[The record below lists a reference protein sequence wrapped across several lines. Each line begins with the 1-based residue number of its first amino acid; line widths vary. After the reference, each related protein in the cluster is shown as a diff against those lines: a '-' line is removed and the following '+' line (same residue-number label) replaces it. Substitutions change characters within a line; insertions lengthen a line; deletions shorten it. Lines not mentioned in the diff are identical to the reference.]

1 MSLSMLQGVIME
13 ILDEEKAR
21 FRIIIRDLKTGK
33 SRTKSLKDGNHSLED
48 VEKKVVS
55 CFTKR

>member
-1 MSLSMLQGVIME
+1 ME

-33 SRTKSLKDGNHSLED
+33 SKTKSLKDGNHSLED
-48 VEKKVVS
+48 VEKRIVS
-55 CFTKR
+55 CFVKK